1 VPSVLTPPSRGHGAT
16 RAMGLSERFELIHAK
31 EKRVAGTAQHGSRGG
46 RPDKRTRAKLARKA
60 TLASAMSGRIGKG
73 GKNFGGVGGGA
84 RARGGVRKA
93 QFQAELV
100 ARVAAASGPGGW
112 QAAWDS
118 AYAGA
123 WQAASA
129 ESWGQAGAGSWDQAG
144 WQTPTGGSTVAVRA
158 KGKGKGRGGGS
169 GAGKGRGGWG
179 QQGLAMQWRRPPS
192 AEEQAVLDALPVA
205 LPLALPSPYPH
216 PGLHVLASLTLA
228 LVPNPRPTLAL
239 AL

>member
-1 VPSVLTPPSRGHGAT
+1 
-16 RAMGLSERFELIHAK
+16 MGLSERFELIHAK
-31 EKRVAGTAQHGSRGG
+31 EKRAVQHGSRGG

-73 GKNFGGVGGGA
+73 QHFGGVGGGA
-84 RARGGVRKA
+84 RAQGGVRKA

-100 ARVAAASGPGGW
+100 ARVAAAGGPGGW

-118 AYAGA
+118 AYA

-129 ESWGQAGAGSWDQAG
+129 ESWGHAGAGSWDQAG

-169 GAGKGRGGWG
+169 GGGKGRGGWG

-192 AEEQAVLDALPVA
+192 AEEQAVHDA
-205 LPLALPSPYPH
+205 LPLALP
-216 PGLHVLASLTLA
+216 LA
-228 LVPNPRPTLAL
+228 LPPP
-239 AL
+239 

>member
-1 VPSVLTPPSRGHGAT
+1 MPSVLTPPSRGHGAT

-112 QAAWDS
+112 QRR
-118 AYAGA
+118 
-123 WQAASA
+123 
-129 ESWGQAGAGSWDQAG
+129 
-144 WQTPTGGSTVAVRA
+144 STV
-158 KGKGKGRGGGS
+158 
-169 GAGKGRGGWG
+169 
-179 QQGLAMQWRRPPS
+179 RR
-192 AEEQAVLDALPVA
+192 
-205 LPLALPSPYPH
+205 
-216 PGLHVLASLTLA
+216 
-228 LVPNPRPTLAL
+228 
-239 AL
+239 